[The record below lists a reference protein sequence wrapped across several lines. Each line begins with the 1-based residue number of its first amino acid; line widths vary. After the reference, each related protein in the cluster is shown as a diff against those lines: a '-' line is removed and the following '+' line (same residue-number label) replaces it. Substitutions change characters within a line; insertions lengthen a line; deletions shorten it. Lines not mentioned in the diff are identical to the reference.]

1 MTTYTAIAETLLT
14 AARTSGGITL
24 NPSTGT
30 SPTSGYAVGY
40 PYGGISFRDDSE
52 VDIKWIAEVAREADE
67 NGYFVGSWYAP
78 HGVIFI
84 DLVEVIT
91 DRDEA
96 IEAGLSRTELAI
108 YDLEKG
114 EEITLN
120 Y

>member
-1 MTTYTAIAETLLT
+1 MTTYTAIAETLLS

-24 NPSTGT
+24 DPNGGE
-30 SPTSGYAVGY
+30 SPTSGYAVAY
-40 PYGGISFRDDSE
+40 PYMGISFLDHDDVDMAWVEEMVRDCSD
-52 VDIKWIAEVAREADE
+52 K
-67 NGYFVGSWYAP
+67 GYYVGSWKAD

-84 DLVEVIT
+84 DAVEIVS

-96 IEAGLSRTELAI
+96 IEKGLSRTEIAI
-108 YDLEKG
+108 YDLGKG